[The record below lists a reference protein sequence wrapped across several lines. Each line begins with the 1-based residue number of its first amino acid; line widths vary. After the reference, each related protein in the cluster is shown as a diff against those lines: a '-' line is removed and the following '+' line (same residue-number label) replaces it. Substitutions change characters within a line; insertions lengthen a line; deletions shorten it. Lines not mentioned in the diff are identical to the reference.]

1 MYMTKYDDTQN
12 QKFEKKSYQ
21 IIGEWIDSKP
31 EMEVEFQ
38 KDNELDWNGIDLTIK
53 KSSTGTKINCGLR
66 HTNNDKFLVR
76 LTRNYI
82 YVKEDGTYLT
92 NYHWSDIRQWNFFN
106 KKNLIFTNNE
116 GEIWSCDYRSLKDA
130 ISRDWQIIYHKMDK
144 VFARIIKSN
153 GDYIKLETNTKKPNK
168 VINHIIGE
176 SEFTYEVTI
185 LKHRDAQFRTF
196 KFNYPKLKVEEFDE
210 YTFEIVFDIRN
221 SNLMKK
227 LN

>member
-1 MYMTKYDDTQN
+1 
-12 QKFEKKSYQ
+12 
-21 IIGEWIDSKP
+21 
-31 EMEVEFQ
+31 
-38 KDNELDWNGIDLTIK
+38 
-53 KSSTGTKINCGLR
+53 
-66 HTNNDKFLVR
+66 
-76 LTRNYI
+76 
-82 YVKEDGTYLT
+82 
-92 NYHWSDIRQWNFFN
+92 
-106 KKNLIFTNNE
+106 
-116 GEIWSCDYRSLKDA
+116 
-130 ISRDWQIIYHKMDK
+130 MDK
-144 VFARIIKSN
+144 VFTRIIKSN

-176 SEFTYEVTI
+176 SEFTYEVTL